1 MHRLSILFL
10 LFQFSLQIVSAQT
23 TASDTLRPS
32 PDSLKP
38 AAATRRVT
46 VQQDT
51 IVRPSVAPVADTMVA
66 VSSVPPA
73 VSVAERPLLRIPAW
87 EVNPAIPF
95 SVQVMYE
102 HPFFNFKVRPFI
114 VPSNIKVFK
123 GKETFFYVIAGLVLA
138 FALLKLAFSKY
149 FNDLFR
155 VFFRTTMKQRQ
166 IREQLMQTPVPS
178 LGFNLFF
185 VASAGLYVDFLLFH
199 YGFKPVD
206 NFWVLYFYCCLAL
219 TGIYAGKFVALK
231 FCGWMFNVRQA
242 ADSYIFIVF
251 IINKVIGIFLL
262 PFLALL
268 AFSDEPV
275 RSIALTVSWCGI
287 GLLFLYRF
295 ILGFGAVRNEVRF
308 NLFHFLLYI
317 VAFEVAPLLLIYRLL
332 LFFFK

>member
-1 MHRLSILFL
+1 
-10 LFQFSLQIVSAQT
+10 
-23 TASDTLRPS
+23 
-32 PDSLKP
+32 
-38 AAATRRVT
+38 
-46 VQQDT
+46 
-51 IVRPSVAPVADTMVA
+51 
-66 VSSVPPA
+66 
-73 VSVAERPLLRIPAW
+73 
-87 EVNPAIPF
+87 
-95 SVQVMYE
+95 MYE

-166 IREQLMQTPVPS
+166 IREQLMQTPLPS

-206 NFWVLYFYCCLAL
+206 NFWVLYLYCCAGL

-231 FCGWMFNVRQA
+231 FCGWMFNVRQG

>member
-1 MHRLSILFL
+1 LHRLSILFL
-10 LFQFSLQIVSAQT
+10 VFQFSLQIVSAQT
-23 TASDTLRPS
+23 APPDTLRPAT
-32 PDSLKP
+32 DSVSP
-38 AAATRRVT
+38 AAPAITRRVVVHDT
-46 VQQDT
+46 VRKPLVATADPVLPSLPVVDT
-51 IVRPSVAPVADTMVA
+51 
-66 VSSVPPA
+66 
-73 VSVAERPLLRIPAW
+73 VAERPLIRIPAW

-95 SVQVMYE
+95 PVQIMYE

-114 VPSNIKVFK
+114 VPSNVKVFQ

-138 FALLKLAFSKY
+138 FALLKLTFAKY

-166 IREQLMQTPVPS
+166 IREQLMQTPLPS

-185 VASAGLYVDFLLFH
+185 VASAGLYADFLLFH
-199 YGFKPVD
+199 YGFKLVD
-206 NFWVLYFYCCLAL
+206 NFWVLYLYCCIGL
-219 TGIYAGKFVALK
+219 TAIYSGKFVALK
-231 FCGWMFNVRQA
+231 LCGWMFNVRQG

-275 RSIALTVSWCGI
+275 RSIALTISWCGI
-287 GLLFLYRF
+287 ALLFLYRF
-295 ILGFGAVRNEVRF
+295 ILGFGAIRNEVRF